1 MTMKSVPKGKI
12 RLKLLGT
19 DQQGKQSTR
28 IVCLLVDDYRKLIE
42 DDASA
47 ATVPGR
53 GDRTR
58 K

>member
-42 DDASA
+42 DDA
-47 ATVPGR
+47 
-53 GDRTR
+53 
-58 K
+58 